1 MDLWYP
7 DDDIPSDMGWWT
19 PLLRFGLAMARAGL
33 PAINPNDYMLMGRI
47 DRKGRPRIWLYKHID
62 TRRYVNVADDGTP
75 YRYIPPKDWNSRYEG
90 RYVLHRNPKTAW
102 WHLGLWTLREE
113 LDDVPDPDEPPGLEE
128 FDDYYELVG
137 LDELLR
143 PPAPAA

>member
-7 DDDIPSDMGWWT
+7 EDDAPVDMGWWA
-19 PLLRFGLAMARAGL
+19 PLMRFGLAMARADL
-33 PAINPNDYMLMGRI
+33 PAIDPDDFMFMGRI

-75 YRYIPPKDWNSRYEG
+75 YDYVAPKNWNSRYEG
-90 RYVLHRNPKTAW
+90 RYVLHRDPKNAW
-102 WHLGLWTLREE
+102 RRLNLLSLHRDVVRDIGLE
-113 LDDVPDPDEPPGLEE
+113 DVDEPPGLEE
-128 FDDYYELVG
+128 FDDYYEFEEFDL
-137 LDELLR
+137 